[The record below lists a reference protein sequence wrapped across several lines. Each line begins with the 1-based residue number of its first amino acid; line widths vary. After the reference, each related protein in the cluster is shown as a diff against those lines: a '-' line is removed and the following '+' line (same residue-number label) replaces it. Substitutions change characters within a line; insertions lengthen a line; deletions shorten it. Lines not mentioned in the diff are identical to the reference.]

1 MKNPGAAMRRAFVVD
16 EPGGSVVV
24 ERLARLV
31 LEPADGVLN
40 LAGALLRRAFGVGL
54 GVARHLAGDFLHLA
68 FGLLD
73 RTFDAILV
81 HRSCPLL
88 LSWESQG
95 QRTGS
100 RRGSALQHVVN
111 RKAACQTT
119 HAKETRPAP
128 VMARSAFDRRTG
140 YFWPVVF
147 AALLVFAAQVPF
159 MPLALASQSLSDAKV
174 QFFGPSFVDMQNW
187 PAPAMPGLAA
197 CVPCGVWAL
206 ANDMPA
212 MSAAVAA
219 RVVRVFI

>member
-1 MKNPGAAMRRAFVVD
+1 MKKPGASLRRAFVVD

-81 HRSCPLL
+81 HRSCPLM

-100 RRGSALQHVVN
+100 RPGSALQHVVN

-128 VMARSAFDRRTG
+128 VWHGARLSGEPVTSGRSCSRRCSCSRRRCPSCP
-140 YFWPVVF
+140 WPWF
-147 AALLVFAAQVPF
+147 C
-159 MPLALASQSLSDAKV
+159 
-174 QFFGPSFVDMQNW
+174 FF
-187 PAPAMPGLAA
+187 
-197 CVPCGVWAL
+197 CVLCWCCFLGCFLW
-206 ANDMPA
+206 
-212 MSAAVAA
+212 
-219 RVVRVFI
+219 FCCFGWC